1 MGICLSTYLV
11 MLTDSLSKTGLMLEK
26 ICWTWNYSVLRVKGC
41 CPTRTGQMPIN
52 SLRGRWKIIELQ
64 SAELQSQWWKVNT
77 KQHSTTQPHYW
88 KIIDFLK
95 IFLLRK
101 IVRIQV
107 VTGNDTCWLITD
119 CVAVKY
125 FYVLPL
131 HHLAGM
137 GLHMCQCQNPKI
149 FSIIELMTISN
160 LPPGK
165 AKDANM

>member
-95 IFLLRK
+95 IFFRWDLFC
-101 IVRIQV
+101 IHQV
-107 VTGNDTCWLITD
+107 CQNREFEW
-119 CVAVKY
+119 VKY
-125 FYVLPL
+125 DSRFCSRVWCSFKWRQS
-131 HHLAGM
+131 AG
-137 GLHMCQCQNPKI
+137 G
-149 FSIIELMTISN
+149 E
-160 LPPGK
+160 
-165 AKDANM
+165 

>member
-1 MGICLSTYLV
+1 
-11 MLTDSLSKTGLMLEK
+11 MLADSLSKTGLMLVK
-26 ICWTWNYSVLRVKGC
+26 ICLTWNYSVLRVKGC

-137 GLHMCQCQNPKI
+137 GLHIVNVRIQKYFQ
-149 FSIIELMTISN
+149 
-160 LPPGK
+160 
-165 AKDANM
+165 